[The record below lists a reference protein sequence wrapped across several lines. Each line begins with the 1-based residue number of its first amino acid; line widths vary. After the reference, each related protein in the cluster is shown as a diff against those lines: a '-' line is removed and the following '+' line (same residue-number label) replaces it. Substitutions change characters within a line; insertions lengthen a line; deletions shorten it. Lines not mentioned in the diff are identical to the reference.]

1 MAPTSVVDRSAAAT
15 RQLEDRITDAML
27 DCISRWGI
35 GKTTADDIARS
46 AGISR
51 ATLYRVFPGGKEV
64 ALDALLR
71 RETGRF
77 FDAVTGPLA
86 EATSLEDA
94 LVLGLVEAARFV
106 RDHEPLQYLLVH
118 EPERVRPLSE
128 VDGLRSAFSIA
139 AAFTAP
145 HLRPYLA
152 DDQAAA
158 DGADWLVR
166 QFFSYVMV
174 PAPTL
179 DLTEE
184 PDVRRFVRRFVLPGL
199 TNQE

>member
-1 MAPTSVVDRSAAAT
+1 MAEAAL
-15 RQLEDRITDAML
+15 LEDRIADAML
-27 DCISRWGI
+27 DCIGRWGI

-64 ALDALLR
+64 ALDALLQ
-71 RETGRF
+71 REVGRF
-77 FDAVTGPLA
+77 FEAVTGPLA
-86 EATSLEDA
+86 EVTSLEDA
-94 LVLGLVEAARFV
+94 LVLGLTAAARFV

-128 VDGLRSAFSIA
+128 RDGLSSALAIA

-152 DDQAAA
+152 DDQAAV

-166 QFFSYVMV
+166 QFFSYLLV
-174 PAPTL
+174 PTPSL

-184 PDVRRFVRRFVLPGL
+184 SDVRRFVRRYVLPGL